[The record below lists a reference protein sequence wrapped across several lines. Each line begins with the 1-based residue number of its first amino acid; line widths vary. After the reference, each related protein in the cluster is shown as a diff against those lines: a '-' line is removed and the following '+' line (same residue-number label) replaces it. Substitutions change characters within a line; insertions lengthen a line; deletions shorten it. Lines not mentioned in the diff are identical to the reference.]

1 MTCHRSKSRY
11 PDVDVKQTSMMS
23 NLGELRQPLQSMKW
37 AARLNAFVLAVV
49 AVNLIIFPLGGAY
62 DPSDFFQTVFKD
74 LPLISLYAF
83 FGIISLFVFVY
94 WLLMPSGQFVL
105 PEKKPTQHKATSSGG
120 HSTSL
125 PTCGFSLSRT
135 PSFCLKSL
143 VNHFS
148 VIRVNH

>member
-1 MTCHRSKSRY
+1 MVCHRSKSRY
-11 PDVDVKQTSMMS
+11 PNVDVKQTSMMS

-105 PEKKPTQHKATSSGG
+105 PEKSRSNTKPPRQVA
-120 HSTSL
+120 
-125 PTCGFSLSRT
+125 
-135 PSFCLKSL
+135 
-143 VNHFS
+143 
-148 VIRVNH
+148 IRQVCQRAVLACRAPPVSA

>member
-1 MTCHRSKSRY
+1 MVCHRSKSRY
-11 PDVDVKQTSMMS
+11 PNVDVKQTSMMS

-83 FGIISLFVFVY
+83 FVILSLFVFVY
-94 WLLMPSGQFVL
+94 WLFMPSGQFVL
-105 PEKKPTQHKATSSGG
+105 PERNRRNIKPPRQ
-120 HSTSL
+120 
-125 PTCGFSLSRT
+125 
-135 PSFCLKSL
+135 
-143 VNHFS
+143 V
-148 VIRVNH
+148 VIRQANYRKVSACRAPPVSA